1 MDHVQI
7 LEQIRSLI
15 REKLILYGG
24 AAEQS
29 PREAMLIRD
38 GFFCG
43 RRFTSDG
50 LHAVWFIEENEVKF
64 FDREGAI
71 VEVLELTADNI
82 LPEQMKDEPR
92 RAA

>member
-15 REKLILYGG
+15 REKLIQLGG
-24 AAEQS
+24 TTDTL
-29 PREAMLIRD
+29 PHEAMLIRD
-38 GFFCG
+38 GYFCG

-50 LHAVWFIEENEVKF
+50 LQAVWFIEENEVKF
-64 FDREGAI
+64 YDRDGAI
-71 VEVLELTADNI
+71 VEVLELTAENVTG
-82 LPEQMKDEPR
+82 EPR